1 MNDRPSR
8 IVVIG
13 TAGHVD
19 HGKST
24 LVQALTG
31 TDPDRL
37 AEEKKRGL
45 TIDLGFAWREL
56 PSGTIASFV
65 DVPGHEDFIRNALAG
80 AGGIDAALLVI
91 AADEGPMPQT
101 REHLAIL
108 DLLHVE
114 HGVIALTKTDMVDD
128 EWLPLV
134 TDDITALVEGTTFET
149 APIVPVSAKTG
160 DGLDAILEVL
170 DTLLAGVPTAR
181 DAGRARLSVDRVFS
195 MAGFGTVVTGTLRD
209 GTLAVGDVLEIL
221 PSGSE
226 TRARGVQ
233 MHGRAVERAL
243 PGTRAAVNLV
253 GVDTDDLERGDVIA
267 TPGAYRATRLVDAS
281 IDLLS
286 DTSAPLRHDAEV
298 ALFHGASEIIA
309 RVRLI
314 GERRIEPGG
323 SGYVQLHLAKPTVL
337 AAGDRLV
344 IRLPS
349 PSTTIGGGIVLDP
362 HPPHRHR
369 RFREEVVDRFRVLG
383 SDSPEARVFQTLAE
397 SEPCLAAV
405 LENAPLGLESEEVG
419 TVLDALEADGRAMR
433 LGTSTSAR
441 IGARIGTR
449 MSTDMWSTAEGWA
462 GLAGRLRGHLSD
474 YHRANPLRHGP
485 PPEELRGRL
494 GLDPAAFTAVLAQA
508 ESESWLAR
516 DGAAGIPRLFEHEV
530 RFTDEQ
536 AKAVAALMARFSAA
550 PHTPPSKAESIEAVG
565 ADVVDALIARGD
577 LVAVEMDV
585 LFERETYE
593 KMRAA
598 VVERLRGGGRITV
611 ADVRDLFG
619 TSRKYA
625 LGLMEHLDRIHVT
638 RRMGDLRVLA
648 RASEDGA

>member
-1 MNDRPSR
+1 MNAGPAR
-8 IVVIG
+8 IVVVG

-24 LVQALTG
+24 LVRALTG

-37 AEEKKRGL
+37 AEEKARGL
-45 TIDLGFAWREL
+45 TIDLGFAWHTL
-56 PSGTIASFV
+56 PSGAVASFV

-80 AGGIDAALLVI
+80 AGAIDVALLVV

-108 DLLHVE
+108 DQLRVE
-114 HGVIALTKTDMVDD
+114 HGVIALTKTDLVDE

-134 TDDITALVEGTTFET
+134 RDDVQALVAGTTLES
-149 APIVPVSAKTG
+149 APIIAISARTG
-160 DGLDAILEVL
+160 DGLERISEALDDLLEHL
-170 DTLLAGVPTAR
+170 PPAR

-195 MAGFGTVVTGTLRD
+195 MPGFGTVVTGTLRD
-209 GTLAVGDVLEIL
+209 GVIAVGDALEIL
-221 PSGSE
+221 PAGRE

-253 GVDTDDLERGDVIA
+253 GVDTDDLERGDLIA
-267 TPGAYRATRLVDAS
+267 APGAYRATRLVDAT
-281 IDLLS
+281 IELLP
-286 DTSAPLRHDAEV
+286 DADAPLRHDAQV
-298 ALFHGASEIIA
+298 ALFHGAAEIIA
-309 RVRLI
+309 RIRLI

-323 SGYVQLHLAKPTVL
+323 TGYVQLHLARPTVL

-344 IRLPS
+344 LRLPS
-349 PSTTIGGGIVLDP
+349 PSATIGGGVVLDP

-369 RFREEVVDRFRVLG
+369 RFTDDVVERFRVME
-383 SDSPEARVFQTLAE
+383 SDRPESRVFQALTE
-397 SEPCLAAV
+397 RGPCASDA
-405 LENAPLGLESEEVG
+405 LEAAPLGLTSAALDQ
-419 TVLDALEADGRAMR
+419 VLEALEAEGRAVR
-433 LGTSTSAR
+433 LDGSIWA
-441 IGARIGTR
+441 
-449 MSTDMWSTAEGWA
+449 TAESWA
-462 GLAGRLRGHLSD
+462 GLAGRIRGRLAD
-474 YHRANPLRHGP
+474 YHRAHPLRHGP
-485 PPEELRGRL
+485 PREELRGRL
-494 GLDPAAFTAVLAQA
+494 GLDPAPFAAALHHA
-508 ESESWLAR
+508 ESEGWLAR
-516 DGAAGIPRLFEHEV
+516 DGAQGIPRLVDHQVSFSAAQ
-530 RFTDEQ
+530 T
-536 AKAVAALMARFSAA
+536 AKVDALMARFAAA
-550 PHTPPSKAESIEAVG
+550 PHTPPGRAEAVEAVG
-565 ADVVDALIARGD
+565 ADVLDVLVARGD

-585 LFERETYE
+585 LFERETYAR
-593 KMRAA
+593 MRAA

-638 RRMGDLRVLA
+638 RRMGDERVLA